1 MMKILMEWG
10 SLIALGLMAGS
21 AQAQSIVDIAA
32 GSQSTCVLESEGRV
46 RCWGGSLGGAMAGI
60 PEAHLLSAMGS
71 TTCALLEGG
80 SVSCWTA
87 QDPQPQTLK
96 NPSADNPSV
105 AIGLSVGQDHACVLD
120 ASGQVYCW
128 GSNLMGQ
135 IGAGPWL
142 GIQASTPIRVSLTQ
156 SARSLVA
163 GSRHSCA
170 VLADTS
176 VACWGNTWPGQ
187 GSYLPQPLEG
197 MWGVMALAAGDTL
210 TCGLLTDGRV
220 PCWGSDEFG
229 QLGNGELAS
238 AGRIVLA
245 NGIREAVA
253 IRAGLYHACALLQ
266 NGTIKCWGANTLGQL
281 GNGSHR
287 SSSIPIAVAGI
298 SNAKLITAG
307 DLHTC
312 AVLEDDSIQ
321 CWGAN
326 DSGQLGD
333 GSRQTRSQP
342 VPVIP

>member
-1 MMKILMEWG
+1 MKILMEWG

-32 GSQSTCVLESEGRV
+32 GSQSTCVLRSDGQV
-46 RCWGGSLGGAMAGI
+46 SCWGAGAMTGISTGI
-60 PEAHLLSAMGS
+60 PEARLISAMGS
-71 TTCALLEGG
+71 TICVAGG
-80 SVSCWTA
+80 SVKCWTA
-87 QDPQPQTLK
+87 QDPQPQMIENL
-96 NPSADNPSV
+96 SEVVS
-105 AIGLSVGQDHACVLD
+105 LSVGQDHACALD
-120 ASGQVYCW
+120 PSGQVYCW

-135 IGAGPWL
+135 IGAGTWL
-142 GIQASTPIRVSLTQ
+142 GIRASTPARVSLTQ
-156 SARSLVA
+156 AARSLVA

-170 VLADTS
+170 LLADTS
-176 VACWGNTWPGQ
+176 VACWGGTWPGQ

-229 QLGNGELAS
+229 QLGNGELPS

-253 IRAGLYHACALLQ
+253 IRTGLYHACALLQ

-287 SSSIPIAVAGI
+287 SSSIPVTVAGI
-298 SNAKLITAG
+298 STAKLITAG

-312 AVLEDDSIQ
+312 AVLESDAIQ

-342 VPVIP
+342 VSVIP